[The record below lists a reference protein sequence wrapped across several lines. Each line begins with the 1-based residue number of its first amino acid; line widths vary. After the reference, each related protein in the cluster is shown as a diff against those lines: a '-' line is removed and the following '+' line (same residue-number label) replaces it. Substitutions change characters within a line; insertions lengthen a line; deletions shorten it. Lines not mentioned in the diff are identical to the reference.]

1 MAPERSRL
9 AEAAKPPRK
18 RLSWRDCLGP
28 GLITGASDDD
38 PSGIAT
44 YSQAGA
50 RFGFGVCWA
59 LVVTYPLMCAVQM
72 ISARIGRTTGHGIAG
87 NLARCYPRPLLVSIV
102 ALLVV
107 ANTVNIGA
115 NLGAMGDATALVFG
129 GPAQLY
135 LLGFALFCA
144 LTQVLAKYERYVKL
158 LKWLTLALFAY
169 VATLFMVRVPW
180 SEALWAMVV
189 PPISLTPE
197 YMTMIV
203 AVLGT
208 TISPYLFFWQAS
220 EEAEEVTERPD
231 QDPLKCAP
239 GDGPAELHRIE
250 LDTLVGMAFSNAVAL
265 AIMLT
270 AASTLHPAGITN
282 IETSAQAAE
291 ALRPFAGDHAA
302 IIFALGIVGT
312 GLLAVPVLAGS
323 AAYALGETVGR
334 PVGLARRPGRAKT
347 FYATIVA
354 ATLFGAG
361 MNVSPIDPIEALF
374 WAAVINGVVAVPVM
388 VMMMLMTRRR
398 DVMGGFTISGPLMWL
413 GWLATLLMAAAVGAM
428 ALFSI

>member
-1 MAPERSRL
+1 MATIQDPV
-9 AEAAKPPRK
+9 EAPAAHPRK
-18 RLSWRDCLGP
+18 RSSWRDCLGP

-59 LVVTYPLMCAVQM
+59 LVVTYPLMSAVQM

-87 NLARCYPRPLLVSIV
+87 NLARCYPRWLLVSIV

-115 NLGAMGDATALVFG
+115 NLGAMADATKLVIG

-135 LLGFALFCA
+135 LIGFALFCA
-144 LTQVLAKYERYVKL
+144 LTQVLARYDRYVKL

-169 VATLFMVRVPW
+169 VATLFMVDVPW
-180 SEALWAMVV
+180 GEALRSMVV
-189 PPISLTPE
+189 PPISLTPD

-220 EEAEEVTERPD
+220 EEAEDVTENPD

-239 GDGPAELHRIE
+239 ADGPAELQRI
-250 LDTLVGMAFSNAVAL
+250 
-265 AIMLT
+265 
-270 AASTLHPAGITN
+270 
-282 IETSAQAAE
+282 
-291 ALRPFAGDHAA
+291 
-302 IIFALGIVGT
+302 
-312 GLLAVPVLAGS
+312 
-323 AAYALGETVGR
+323 
-334 PVGLARRPGRAKT
+334 
-347 FYATIVA
+347 
-354 ATLFGAG
+354 
-361 MNVSPIDPIEALF
+361 
-374 WAAVINGVVAVPVM
+374 
-388 VMMMLMTRRR
+388 
-398 DVMGGFTISGPLMWL
+398 
-413 GWLATLLMAAAVGAM
+413 
-428 ALFSI
+428 